1 MAVGT
6 RTTRSVF
13 VVTSLWPA
21 FAAGENVGSTD
32 GYFDDF
38 PVVLSA
44 SRMTQTVDDAPAAV
58 TVIDREMIRASGVRE
73 LVDLFRLVPGMV
85 VGQYK
90 GHQPTLGYHGFT
102 DPYFRQLQ
110 VLIDGV
116 SIYSPVWGGADWSQ
130 LPISVE
136 DIERIEVVR
145 GPNAATFGANS
156 FLGVV
161 NVITRD
167 PAVERGGEVL
177 VRIGENGI
185 RDEQVRHSVIQAGTR
200 QRLTAGQRSDHG
212 LDSFPDSRRSNFF
225 NLRGH
230 HRLSSS
236 DEMRWQAGYAGG
248 SQEQGVYSVPNH
260 TDGRRTAHYDS
271 GSLQLRWTRTR
282 SFDDEVWIQFS
293 HSERS
298 HREMLPYEVRFPAP
312 FGSWDYPLDFR
323 YRYRRTDLEAQD
335 TLRLTESV
343 RGVWGSQIRQDE
355 AQSSTYFASD
365 DWQLTHLYRL
375 FGNLEWRP
383 AEDWIVAGGAML
395 EKNNSSAVSLSP
407 GAALNYRL
415 VPGHTIRLR
424 AANARR
430 TPTLYEERFDWH
442 YELPPGLHD
451 TLAGMPEPYS
461 TYATLPLAGS
471 IRTQETLEDERIR
484 SREIS
489 YLGHFSGQRLHV
501 ELHVFEHRLDGLLA
515 QYKYSYPTVLGTVY
529 PQHPS
534 KYSLIT
540 GFDNLASANIK
551 GQSIA
556 IRWQPWLGSLVYLA
570 ASRTRIR
577 AEGDN
582 ASLIENSGPR
592 HTVSALLSQ
601 QLLDGWRL
609 GAGFYRVGSMAAL
622 SGGDNLPATER
633 VDVTLGKTFR
643 TGGMPMELA
652 LVVQNA
658 TGGIP
663 VFELKDIQQRTAWL
677 SMRIEY

>member
-1 MAVGT
+1 MAKLERLLTVL
-6 RTTRSVF
+6 SVMTL
-13 VVTSLWPA
+13 VWPA
-21 FAAGENVGSTD
+21 FALGDGGDSTD

-44 SRMTQTVDDAPAAV
+44 SRMTQTVDEAPAAV
-58 TVIDREMIRASGVRE
+58 TVIDREMIRASGARE
-73 LVDLFRLVPGMV
+73 LVDLLRLVPGMV

-90 GHQPTLGYHGFT
+90 GHQPTLGYHGFA

-136 DIERIEVVR
+136 DIERVEVVR

-167 PAVERGGEVL
+167 PAVERGGEVI

-185 RDEQVRHSVIQAGTR
+185 RDEQVRHAVNQGETR

-212 LDSFPDSRRSNFF
+212 LGSFPDSLRSNFF

-230 HRLSSS
+230 HRLTST
-236 DEMRWQAGYAGG
+236 DELRWQTGYAGG

-271 GSLQLRWTRTR
+271 GSLQFRWTRAK
-282 SFDDEVWIQFS
+282 SFDDEFWLQIS

-298 HREMLPYEVRFPAP
+298 HRETLPYEVRFPEP
-312 FGSWDYPLDFR
+312 FGTWDYPLDFA
-323 YRYRRTDLEAQD
+323 YKYRRSDLEAQD
-335 TLRLTESV
+335 TLRLTEAM

-355 AQSSTYFASD
+355 ARSPTYFASD
-365 DWQLTHLYRL
+365 DWQLIHLYRL

-383 AEDWIVAGGAML
+383 AADWIVAGGAML
-395 EKNNSSAVSLSP
+395 EKNNSSAISVSPS
-407 GAALNYRL
+407 AAINYRI

-430 TPTLYEERFDWH
+430 APTLYEERFDWH
-442 YELPPGLHD
+442 YELPPGLRD
-451 TLAGMPEPYS
+451 MLAGMSEPYS
-461 TYATLPLAGS
+461 TYSTLPLAGS
-471 IRTQETLEDERIR
+471 IRTQKDLEDERIR

-489 YLGHFSGQRLHV
+489 YLGQFPGQRFHV
-501 ELHVFEHRLDGLLA
+501 ELHAFEHHLDRLIA
-515 QYKYSYPTVLGTVY
+515 QYKYSYPTVLGIVY

-540 GFDNLASANIK
+540 GFDNIAAANIK
-551 GQSIA
+551 GQSMA
-556 IRWQPWLGSLVYLA
+556 IRWQPWSGSLIYLA

-577 AEGDN
+577 ADGGN
-582 ASLIENSGPR
+582 ADLIESSGPHR
-592 HTVSALLSQ
+592 TISALLSQ
-601 QLLDGWRL
+601 ELSDGWRI
-609 GAGFYRVGSMAAL
+609 GTSFYRVGSMAAL
-622 SGGDNLPATER
+622 SGGDSLPATER
-633 VDVTLGKTFR
+633 VDVSLARIFR
-643 TGGMPMELA
+643 AGGVPVELA
-652 LVVQNA
+652 LVVRNA

-663 VFELKDIQQRTAWL
+663 VFELKDIQERATWL
-677 SMRIEY
+677 SIRIEY